1 MFTLHEIN
9 SFLEA
14 MKVPPRKYVCYKLY
28 TWAPK
33 QGLAKVML
41 KRHRHTSLF
50 FISCF
55 QLNALVYYMSLYSWF
70 NKTCRFKQ
78 LTPNY
83 INIRVSGNNPK
94 SERTKKSAIR
104 YRINQELKF
113 QYAKKQQLN
122 EQLYKTHLECA
133 NLWSTT
139 WQIIQTTI
147 DSNIQSQ
154 MERHYNYLD

>member
-1 MFTLHEIN
+1 MTVQYT
-9 SFLEA
+9 EA
-14 MKVPPRKYVCYKLY
+14 C
-28 TWAPK
+28 
-33 QGLAKVML
+33 
-41 KRHRHTSLF
+41 S
-50 FISCF
+50 
-55 QLNALVYYMSLYSWF
+55 ALVRPVIQCPFKPIFFKLFRPRPGLPNTFKDF
-70 NKTCRFKQ
+70 NKTCRIKQ

-83 INIRVSGNNPK
+83 INIRVKGNNPK

-133 NLWSTT
+133 NLWPTT
-139 WQIIQTTI
+139 WQIIQTAI

-154 MERHYNYLD
+154 MRDITPT